1 VDSGP
6 ASVLASMEKAFLM
19 GKFAVLMATAFVDM
33 IGAVMILPLIPFYA
47 DTMGASG
54 FVIGVLISAFSIA
67 QLVSVPLWGRLS
79 DRHGRRPVV
88 VLGLAISSVSYI
100 VFAFADSLWLL
111 FLSRAVQGL
120 GGGTVGVI
128 QAYVADAHAPEER
141 AKGLGW
147 LSAATSLGTIVGPAL
162 GSVLAAIWGRSAP
175 GLGAA
180 MLCLLNLAFAWRFLP
195 EARELRTSTDSH
207 AVPVP
212 AVKRSPWSVLGRPR
226 DTAARLIWTYAVAI
240 GAFYGILAVLTM
252 FLSRQFGVGEKTIG
266 YFFMWFGAAGVIV
279 RTTLVGPAARRLGEV
294 RMARVGVVLLA
305 SGLTLF
311 PFSKTYAVLLFS
323 MTLIPL
329 GTAFTFP
336 AVTAL
341 LSRVVPSRE
350 RGTYMGVQQ
359 TAGGMARVVFPWWD
373 GWAFDH
379 IGMAAPFVV
388 CGALTAGTL
397 WLIQGVKVPARRART
412 GQSSGA
418 VTPNT
423 PGSPSVVSAPTN
435 KVASRRVSA

>member
-1 VDSGP
+1 
-6 ASVLASMEKAFLM
+6 MEKAFPM
-19 GKFAVLMATAFVDM
+19 GKLAVLMATAFVDM

-54 FVIGVLISAFSIA
+54 LVIGVLISAFSIA
-67 QLVSVPLWGRLS
+67 QLVSAPLWGRLS
-79 DRHGRRPVV
+79 DRHGRRPVL
-88 VLGLAISSVSYI
+88 VLGLAISAGSYL

-141 AKGLGW
+141 TKGLGW

-180 MLCLLNLAFAWRFLP
+180 VLCLLNLVFAWRFLP
-195 EARELRTSTDSH
+195 EARDLRITTDTH
-207 AVPVP
+207 AVPTPV
-212 AVKRSPWSVLGRPR
+212 VKRSPWSVLAHPHE
-226 DTAARLIWTYAVAI
+226 TAARLIWTYAVAL
-240 GAFYGILAVLTM
+240 GAFYGIVAVFTM

-266 YFFMWFGAAGVIV
+266 YFFMWFGGAGVIV
-279 RTTLVGPAARRLGEV
+279 RTTLVGPAARRFGEV
-294 RMARVGVVLLA
+294 RMARIGIVLLA
-305 SGLTLF
+305 AGLTLF
-311 PFSKTYAVLLFS
+311 PFSRTYAVLLFS

-341 LSRVVPSRE
+341 LSQVVPSRE
-350 RGTYMGVQQ
+350 RGAYMGVQQ
-359 TAGGMARVVFPWWD
+359 TAGGLARVVFPWWD

-388 CGALTAGTL
+388 CGMLTAGTL
-397 WLIQGVKVPARRART
+397 WLIQGVRVPATRARADR
-412 GQSSGA
+412 SSGA
-418 VTPNT
+418 ATASMP
-423 PGSPSVVSAPTN
+423 PIARR
-435 KVASRRVSA
+435 SRRRRRTTL

>member
-1 VDSGP
+1 
-6 ASVLASMEKAFLM
+6 M
-19 GKFAVLMATAFVDM
+19 GKLAVLMATAFVDM

-47 DTMGASG
+47 ETLGASG

-67 QLVSVPLWGRLS
+67 QLVSAPLWGRLS

-88 VLGLAISSVSYI
+88 LLGLAISAVSYI
-100 VFAFADSLWLL
+100 VFAYAESLWLL

-128 QAYVADAHAPEER
+128 QAYVADASEPEER

-147 LSAATSLGTIVGPAL
+147 LSAATSLGAIVGPAL
-162 GSVLAAIWGRSAP
+162 GSVLAAMWGRPAP

-180 MLCLLNLAFAWRFLP
+180 VLCLLNLVFAWRFLS
-195 EARELRTSTDSH
+195 ESREMRVTGSH
-207 AVPVP
+207 ATP
-212 AVKRSPWSVLGRPR
+212 AVAGTTSPWRVIAQPR
-226 DTAARLIWTYAVAI
+226 ESAARLIWTYAVAI
-240 GAFYGILAVLTM
+240 GAFYGIVAVFTM
-252 FLSRQFGVGEKTIG
+252 FLGRQFGIGEKTIG

-279 RTTLVGPAARRLGEV
+279 RTTLVGPAVQRLGEV
-294 RMARVGVVLLA
+294 RMARMGIVLLA
-305 SGLTLF
+305 AGLTLF
-311 PFSKTYAVLLFS
+311 PFSRNYPVLLFS
-323 MTLIPL
+323 MTLMPL

-341 LSRVVPSRE
+341 LSRIVPSRE
-350 RGTYMGVQQ
+350 RGLYMGVQQ
-359 TAGGMARVVFPWWD
+359 TAGGVSRVIFPWWN

-397 WLIQGVKVPARRART
+397 WLIHGVVLPSAVRVGGAAARPNETTPRAAQPAVDAAAARP
-412 GQSSGA
+412 GADAVSG
-418 VTPNT
+418 
-423 PGSPSVVSAPTN
+423 
-435 KVASRRVSA
+435 VASAAHVSVGRDSGNGR